1 MMSEQEKTSVVRE
14 DDNIKDTDTGIRSVT
29 EGINTLKSMMTFMM
43 VLLLL
48 VCGMNLYMFMKLFK
62 VARFFGG

>member
-1 MMSEQEKTSVVRE
+1 MSEQEKTSVVRE
-14 DDNIKDTDTGIRSVT
+14 EDNIKDTDTGIRSVT
-29 EGINTLKSMMTFMM
+29 EGIETLKSMMTFMM